1 MSEQQLIEGM
11 KSGDEEAFTRFF
23 EKYRN
28 TIYNFG
34 IRFCGN
40 PEDASDI
47 LQDTLINTFKYIH
60 KFKGN
65 AKLTTWLYRIASNAC
80 LQKRRKENGGES
92 SLDEYLETSHE
103 AESDVRYHPHDTLE
117 QKESLKII
125 EDAILKLPADYR
137 IPFLLREVE
146 RLPHQE
152 IADILETSLSNAK
165 VRVHR
170 ARLMLRDLVS
180 DYFKGASGGV

>member
-1 MSEQQLIEGM
+1 MSEQQLIEAM

-40 PEDASDI
+40 PEDASDV
-47 LQDTLINTFKYIH
+47 LQETLINTFKYIH

-80 LQKRRKENGGES
+80 LQKRRKESGMES
-92 SLDEYLETSHE
+92 SLDQLMETNHD
-103 AESDVRYHPHDTLE
+103 AGSDSRFHPHEKLE
-117 QKESLKII
+117 QQEASKVIES
-125 EDAILKLPADYR
+125 AILKLPADYR

-146 RLPHQE
+146 RLPHRE
-152 IADILETSLSNAK
+152 IAEILETSLSNAK

-170 ARLMLRDLVS
+170 ARLMLRDLVA
-180 DYFKGASGGV
+180 DYFKGKQ

>member
-1 MSEQQLIEGM
+1 MSEKQLIEGM
-11 KSGDEEAFTRFF
+11 KSGSEEAFTRFF

-47 LQDTLINTFKYIH
+47 LQETLISTFKYIRN
-60 KFKGN
+60 FKGD

-80 LQKRRKENGGES
+80 LQKRRKENGIES
-92 SLDEYLETSHE
+92 SLDQLMEIDHD
-103 AESDVRYHPHDTLE
+103 AGSDNRFHPHDRLE
-117 QKESLKII
+117 KQEASKVIES
-125 EDAILKLPADYR
+125 AILKLPADYR

-146 RLPHQE
+146 RLPHRE
-152 IADILETSLSNAK
+152 IAEILETSLSNAK

-170 ARLMLRDLVS
+170 ARLMLRDLVA
-180 DYFKGASGGV
+180 DYFRGG